1 MRKLVL
7 LVAAVGVTCHFIGA
21 ANAKDH
27 LQQISK
33 DSAAALCKN
42 HGGGTECDFC
52 QGNLCHTVICG
63 TKSCVTWLP
72 PGGSFGQTN
81 RWRSA
86 ALRNTQPVPPP
97 ILEPRAAANRTLA
110 NTLAV
115 VAGGTSRSLTRRP

>member
-52 QGNLCHTVICG
+52 QGNLCHNVICG
-63 TKSCVTWLP
+63 TNSCGNLVTTRGLIRP
-72 PGGSFGQTN
+72 IKPVAVGGIKQQPTGATAYSRAPSGGQP
-81 RWRSA
+81 S
-86 ALRNTQPVPPP
+86 VG
-97 ILEPRAAANRTLA
+97 EH
-110 NTLAV
+110 
-115 VAGGTSRSLTRRP
+115 AGGNGGGGHK

>member
-52 QGNLCHTVICG
+52 QGNLCHNVICG
-63 TKSCVTWLP
+63 TKSCGNLVTTRGLIRPNKNP
-72 PGGSFGQTN
+72 PVAVGGIKQQPTG
-81 RWRSA
+81 A
-86 ALRNTQPVPPP
+86 AVYS
-97 ILEPRAAANRTLA
+97 RAPSGVQQN
-110 NTLAV
+110 V
-115 VAGGTSRSLTRRP
+115 GGNSGGGHK